1 MTIEFKEGD
10 AKDFMTFSKEP
21 PPHSLM
27 EGHIIEIG
35 GGGKR
40 GVDFK
45 HKVLKMAGWKH
56 HALTSYGAY
65 ADDAVVAF
73 NRLRIVLSKTNDKN
87 EILNRL
93 SSLSTNES

>member
-27 EGHIIEIG
+27 EGHIIEI
-35 GGGKR
+35 
-40 GVDFK
+40 
-45 HKVLKMAGWKH
+45 
-56 HALTSYGAY
+56 
-65 ADDAVVAF
+65 
-73 NRLRIVLSKTNDKN
+73 RLRIVLSKTNDKN